1 MLFDKKRGKPK
12 NLDPLRQLLDPSLL
26 EFAEAELIPI
36 YQQHTIP
43 IFRYSFD
50 HSYY

>member
-1 MLFDKKRGKPK
+1 MLIDKKRGKPK

-26 EFAEAELIPI
+26 ELAELIPM

-43 IFRYSFD
+43 IFSYSFG